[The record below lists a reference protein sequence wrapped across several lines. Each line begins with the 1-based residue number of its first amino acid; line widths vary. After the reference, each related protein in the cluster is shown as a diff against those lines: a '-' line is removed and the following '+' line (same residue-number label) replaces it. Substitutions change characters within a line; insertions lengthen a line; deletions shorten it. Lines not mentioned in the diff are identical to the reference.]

1 LGDPMPSTPTQS
13 EPTKLGRV
21 AGASP
26 ASATVDLDLILYAL
40 VAANAAETKRRK
52 KRRK

>member
-1 LGDPMPSTPTQS
+1 MPSTPTQS
-13 EPTKLGRV
+13 GPDKKGCV

-26 ASATVDLDLILYAL
+26 ASATDPDLILYAL

-52 KRRK
+52 KAKR